1 MNKQEFLAQLREG
14 LNGLPQEDIDE
25 RIAFYGEMIDDRL
38 EDGLTEEEAVEAIGT
53 TDEVVA
59 QIIAD
64 TPLTKLVKERVKPKR
79 KLKVW
84 EIVLIAAGSP
94 VWVPLLIGAA
104 AVAFALYVILWAI
117 VVLLWTVDLA
127 LAVCLPG
134 CAFSAALF
142 FGQGYGASGFATLS
156 AQACSAEVWRYFCSS
171 AVWRQSRAPLC
182 SLRKPFWE
190 SNPSLSERR
199 RQNEQGEKNLAYRR
213 FGAHRF
219 GHSAYGRRACGSR
232 L

>member
-94 VWVPLLIGAA
+94 VWVPLLIGTA

-117 VVLLWTVDLA
+117 VVLLWAVDLA

-142 FGQGYGASGFATLS
+142 FGQGYGASGFATLG
-156 AQACSAEVWRYFCSS
+156 AGVLCGGL
-171 AVWRQSRAPLC
+171 AVFLFFGCLAAVKGTALLAKKAVLGIK
-182 SLRKPFWE
+182 SLFIRKE
-190 SNPSLSERR
+190 AA
-199 RQNEQGEKNLAYRR
+199 K
-213 FGAHRF
+213 
-219 GHSAYGRRACGSR
+219 
-232 L
+232 

>member
-142 FGQGYGASGFATLS
+142 FGQGYGASGFATLG
-156 AQACSAEVWRYFCSS
+156 AGVLCGGL
-171 AVWRQSRAPLC
+171 AVFLFFGCLAAVKGTALLAKKAVLGIK
-182 SLRKPFWE
+182 SLFIRKE
-190 SNPSLSERR
+190 AA
-199 RQNEQGEKNLAYRR
+199 K
-213 FGAHRF
+213 
-219 GHSAYGRRACGSR
+219 
-232 L
+232 